1 MEKAAEYLRNEFK
14 LAEIVKLDKEDNNYV
29 FRIRNC
35 HICHGDLVKKR
46 FGIRACPISIFPVGA
61 VTTIFR
67 VKGAVCWRMQLIFK
81 IREYEVKEERKN

>member
-1 MEKAAEYLRNEFK
+1 
-14 LAEIVKLDKEDNNYV
+14 
-29 FRIRNC
+29 
-35 HICHGDLVKKR
+35 VKKR